1 MNNATCDRDHKIY
14 ISDTQFYSELPLLLT
29 RAVLEIA
36 ELLVHSI
43 IAMSTSAMKSVNA
56 VTKVMIV

>member
-1 MNNATCDRDHKIY
+1 MSYTG
-14 ISDTQFYSELPLLLT
+14 LLRPTAITDLILK
-29 RAVLEIA
+29 RAILEIA